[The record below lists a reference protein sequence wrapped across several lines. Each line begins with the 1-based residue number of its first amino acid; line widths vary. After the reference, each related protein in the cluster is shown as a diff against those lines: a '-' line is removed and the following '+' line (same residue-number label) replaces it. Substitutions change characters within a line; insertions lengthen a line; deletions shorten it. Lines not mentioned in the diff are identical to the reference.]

1 HGQCIEG
8 QKSSLLQL
16 KKSLIFDSSASSKLI
31 SWNSST
37 DCCSWVGVTCTSGR
51 VVGLDISSESVSGGI
66 DNSSSLFD
74 LQHLQSLN
82 LAYNGLGYGSQ
93 IPSANP
99 NLSLL
104 IRNLLELT
112 ELHLDGVSISAQGTD
127 WCQAISSSLPKL
139 RVLSLI
145 NCNLSGPFDISLLKL
160 HSLSVIRLD
169 YNELSIEVPEF
180 LSKFRNLTSLHLSE
194 CGLHGSFPKQIFQIP
209 TLQTIDLSFNPQLQG
224 SLPEFP
230 KNGSLRSLV
239 LNNAN
244 FTGLL
249 PNSIGELKMLY
260 NIDISSCN
268 FTGSIPRS
276 MEGLTQLSYVDLSSN
291 KFNGSVPISLLET
304 LYLKRNKLEGP
315 IPMNIFNLPRLRT
328 LQLSSNNLNNS
339 FSLNVIQQS
348 KNLFFLDLSHN
359 SLLASCKLRRFPGFL
374 RNQSELYNLDLSQNQ
389 IHGEIPNWI
398 WRLGY
403 LAMLNLSCNS
413 LVTLE
418 GPFLNLTS
426 NLLLLDLHSNQLQGR
441 IPIFQPVVN
450 YLDYSKN
457 NFSFNI
463 PYDIGDFL
471 TQTRFFSLSN
481 NNLHGIIPGSLC
493 NVKSLQVLDLSS
505 NSLSGMI
512 PRCLSATTNL
522 VVLNLRRNNLAGTIS
537 DKFSANCSLG
547 TLDLGANKIGGK
559 FPKSLARCEMLAVLN
574 LGHNQITDVFPHL
587 LKEISTLR
595 VLVLRSNRFYGN
607 IGCPKTNG
615 TWSKLQIIDLAD
627 NHFSGEIPGDCLTT
641 WPEMM
646 VDGDDPAQ
654 VLNHPEFQI
663 LTIYTSLDLSCNN
676 FSGSIPKEIGELKAL
691 YILNLSSNALTGEIP
706 SSLGNLLKVESL
718 DLSNNSLSGEIPPQ
732 LARLT
737 FLSFLNVSCNHLV
750 GRIPTSTQFSTF
762 PAASFTGNEG
772 LWGPPLTG
780 DNTTEL
786 SPPPP
791 SEKGFSHSG
800 PEIDFDVLSVE
811 IGCIF
816 GFGTVV
822 MPLVFCKRWRKWYYR
837 SVQNIFFKMFPS
849 LDKRRDSRGRRVS
862 RNRRRRH

>member
-1 HGQCIEG
+1 MKTLLHFVLFLIHLCVNVISVHGQCIEG

-31 SWNSST
+31 SRNSST

-66 DNSSSLFD
+66 DKSSSLFD

-93 IPSANP
+93 IPSAVGKLTNLSCLNLSYTAYSGQIPVEISRLTGLQVLDLSSDPSLYGTTILKLENP

-145 NCNLSGPFDISLLKL
+145 NCTLSGPFDISLLNL
-160 HSLSVIRLD
+160 HSLSVIRFD

-180 LSKFRNLTSLHLSE
+180 LSNFRNLTSLHLSE

-291 KFNGSVPISLLET
+291 KFNGSVPFFSMARNLTDINLSSNLLMGQINSSHWESLTILKSLELSFNPLDGTIPPSLFSLPMLQNLVLSDNQFSGQLPVFSSSISLLET
-304 LYLKRNKLEGP
+304 LSLRRNKLEGP
-315 IPMNIFNLPRLRT
+315 IPMNIFNLPRLRA

-348 KNLFFLDLSHN
+348 KNLVFLDLSHN
-359 SLLASCKLRRFPGFL
+359 SLSISYDDTNLSYSLFPQLSILRLASCKLRRFPGFL

-481 NNLHGIIPGSLC
+481 NNLHGIIPVSLC

-627 NHFSGEIPGDCLTT
+627 NHFSGEISGDCLKH
-641 WPEMM
+641 
-646 VDGDDPAQ
+646 GQ
-654 VLNHPEFQI
+654 
-663 LTIYTSLDLSCNN
+663 
-676 FSGSIPKEIGELKAL
+676 K
-691 YILNLSSNALTGEIP
+691 
-706 SSLGNLLKVESL
+706 
-718 DLSNNSLSGEIPPQ
+718 
-732 LARLT
+732 
-737 FLSFLNVSCNHLV
+737 
-750 GRIPTSTQFSTF
+750 
-762 PAASFTGNEG
+762 
-772 LWGPPLTG
+772 
-780 DNTTEL
+780 
-786 SPPPP
+786 
-791 SEKGFSHSG
+791 
-800 PEIDFDVLSVE
+800 
-811 IGCIF
+811 
-816 GFGTVV
+816 
-822 MPLVFCKRWRKWYYR
+822 
-837 SVQNIFFKMFPS
+837 
-849 LDKRRDSRGRRVS
+849 
-862 RNRRRRH
+862 